1 MNGPSLFTTSW
12 VLPVSR
18 PPLRDG
24 WVEVRNGRVSALG
37 AGESGLAA
45 RPLGPG
51 ILLPGLVNAHCHL
64 ELSHLENAVDT
75 SRGFVPW
82 VEELVAT
89 RGRLSRERVRDAAQ
103 RGIDAL
109 VASGTV
115 AVGDVSNGL
124 DHLDLLAASPLRSVV
139 FFELLAWDPATA
151 DAVLRAAQSRL
162 LALPSS
168 LAGVEVR
175 LGAHAPHSVSG
186 ALLRRLSEDKGL
198 ATLHL
203 AESPAEVRFL
213 LSGGGEWRDFLERRG
228 LGKVAFEAPGMSP
241 VRYLHSLGVLRKG
254 LLAAH
259 CVQTD
264 PSDFR
269 LLREAGVHVVVCP
282 RSNERLGV
290 GLPPVPAL
298 LEAGV
303 NVCLGTDS
311 LASAPTLSVWD
322 DLLALRA
329 AFPAIAPETLLR
341 MATLA
346 GAEALG
352 LADLGSLEVGQAAAF
367 AFVPLEEPP
376 ADPFA
381 ALMGARP
388 QRFEA

>member
-290 GLPPVPAL
+290 GLPPVPSL